1 MSDLQ
6 VYFTGVYDTDRKI
19 INELDDNDL
28 FSVCSST
35 KYTQKLCS
43 EDFWKKRFIEKY
55 GVNLGKY
62 ANDSYKNIY
71 RRLSNLSIEDILN
84 ISIDNG
90 YLPLVDEYLHQYPE
104 YEYKS
109 IIRAISHGNIEIFKL
124 IWNLNPHILSSG
136 VILSDAARNNRLDI
150 LEYLSKE
157 IPDILDDYPD
167 TIARNAAHAGS
178 IKIFEFLKTRGFNIL
193 DSSYAYLAAQGN
205 NLPFIKWL
213 EKQGADIFTFDILSV
228 AIQNSNTKL
237 LKYLLKHHKWREDQI
252 RDLTI
257 EALRHNL
264 YNPLVLLLEY
274 GINIKKDDYLFF
286 RVALGYGNA
295 KIRELFVDYL
305 LDNDLR
311 PALMA
316 FATLG
321 KEYQ

>member
-104 YEYKS
+104 FKNSS
-109 IIRAISHGNIEIFKL
+109 IIRASSDGNLEIFKL
-124 IWNLNPHILSSG
+124 IWNLHPTVLSFTILSTATKN
-136 VILSDAARNNRLDI
+136 DRADI
-150 LEYLSKE
+150 LKYLSEE
-157 IPDILDDYPD
+157 IPEEFYDSLD
-167 TIARNAAHAGS
+167 TIANEAARAGS
-178 IKIFEFLKTRGFNIL
+178 IKVFEFLKTKGFDIL
-193 DSSYAYLAAQGN
+193 SSKYAYLAALLN
-205 NLPFIKWL
+205 NLLFIKWL
-213 EKQGADIFTFDILSV
+213 HKQGADIFTFAVLSV

-252 RDLTI
+252 RGVTI
-257 EALRHNL
+257 YAIRHNL
-264 YNPLVLLLEY
+264 YNSLVLLLEY
-274 GINIKKDDYLFF
+274 GINIKKYDYLFF

-305 LDNDLR
+305 SDNDLR

-321 KEYQ
+321 KEYE